1 MVNGVGELPHRLENA
16 DGIAPPSIRV
26 IVAGMPPNGH
36 IHPTPREVRD
46 DWSCGRP
53 PRIITILGIVED
65 VPRFEENAPMTRNG
79 QAAANGSHR
88 FVFFGLALLSVLI
101 AVGAFSSPAS
111 SGASDPS
118 QCFLDEGPSGDLP
131 PSGHPCLPEYAE
143 SEIAAEAEV
152 ELEDGTEYSW
162 PSLGHD
168 SPSTRDR
175 LIAESRP
182 DRDGLHRFF
191 IDAADLS
198 RSCRLTL

>member
-1 MVNGVGELPHRLENA
+1 MIGLAE
-16 DGIAPPSIRV
+16 
-26 IVAGMPPNGH
+26 GH
-36 IHPTPREVRD
+36 QESSQYFVV
-46 DWSCGRP
+46 
-53 PRIITILGIVED
+53 VEE

-79 QAAANGSHR
+79 HAAEVGSHR
-88 FVFFGLALLSVLI
+88 FVLLGLTLLAGLLALATI
-101 AVGAFSSPAS
+101 SSPAPGS
-111 SGASDPS
+111 AGASS
-118 QCFLDEGPSGDLP
+118 QCFLDEGPCDGIP
-131 PSGHPCLPEYAE
+131 PAGHPCLPEYAE

-182 DRDGLHRFF
+182 DRDDFHRFF

>member
-26 IVAGMPPNGH
+26 IVAGMPPTAMFTRPQGKFAMIGLAEGH
-36 IHPTPREVRD
+36 QESSQSFTVGE
-46 DWSCGRP
+46 
-53 PRIITILGIVED
+53 E

-88 FVFFGLALLSVLI
+88 FVLFGLALLSVLI

-152 ELEDGTEYSW
+152 ELEDDTEYSW

>member
-1 MVNGVGELPHRLENA
+1 MIGLAVRHQE
-16 DGIAPPSIRV
+16 SSQYFV
-26 IVAGMPPNGH
+26 IV
-36 IHPTPREVRD
+36 E
-46 DWSCGRP
+46 
-53 PRIITILGIVED
+53 E

-88 FVFFGLALLSVLI
+88 FVLLGLALLSVLI
-101 AVGAFSSPAS
+101 ALGAFSSPAS
-111 SGASDPS
+111 GGTSDPS
-118 QCFLDEGPSGDLP
+118 QCVLDEGPSGDLP
-131 PSGHPCLPEYAE
+131 PAGHPCLPEYAE

-168 SPSTRDR
+168 SPSTSDR

-182 DRDGLHRFF
+182 DRDDLHRFF